1 MTPMELRAAT
11 AAGGPPLTPVRG
23 EQARRARPLRFFDS
37 PRAVLAR
44 LLDGDPLGL
53 RPRVGERLR
62 QRRLL
67 IDPEAVHLCTLARIA
82 QRLARKRGRGPAR
95 NPTDR
100 WLRERVDEAIDS
112 LLDEAEPGAPGSLDR
127 PARSARACAEFNR
140 LPHPTRE
147 SFFQLVLEER
157 SLDELARTSPHSVP
171 DLARRARRAL
181 QIFLDHPPEEALR

>member
-1 MTPMELRAAT
+1 
-11 AAGGPPLTPVRG
+11 
-23 EQARRARPLRFFDS
+23 
-37 PRAVLAR
+37 VLAR

-53 RPRVGERLR
+53 RSRVGERLG

-67 IDPEAVHLCTLARIA
+67 IDAEAAHLRTLARIA
-82 QRLARKRGRGPAR
+82 QRLARKRGRGLAR

-112 LLDEAEPGAPGSLDR
+112 LLDEAEPGVPGSPVR
-127 PARSARACAEFNR
+127 TVPSARACAEFNR
-140 LPHPTRE
+140 LPRVTRE
-147 SFFQLVLEER
+147 SFFQLVLEGR
-157 SLDELARTSPHSVP
+157 SLDELARTSPHSAP